1 MNFLHTQAS
10 LIAFILSDENGED
23 DGDEK
28 PAQKVTRRMWMRVII
43 ICYYSR

>member
-10 LIAFILSDENGED
+10 LVAVILSDEDGED
-23 DGDEK
+23 DGDER
-28 PAQKVTRRMWMRVII
+28 PAQKVTRMWMRVII